1 MTNFTFTSTKIDK
14 RNRDPADLVSF
25 PGHVLEETVCAW
37 IYTCTSDIS
46 KNMTQKNHLIH
57 SQSRRDGT
65 FFYINLTKDS
75 YIPKDK
81 FLGVVQNII
90 CGFPSASQ

>member
-46 KNMTQKNHLIH
+46 KNTTQKKHLIH
-57 SQSRRDGT
+57 SQSRRWY
-65 FFYINLTKDS
+65 FFFINLTKDS

-81 FLGVVQNII
+81 FLDVV
-90 CGFPSASQ
+90 

>member
-46 KNMTQKNHLIH
+46 KSMTH
-57 SQSRRDGT
+57 
-65 FFYINLTKDS
+65 TKKTS
-75 YIPKDK
+75 
-81 FLGVVQNII
+81 NT
-90 CGFPSASQ
+90 